1 MKRRD
6 FIRSGVLLGAG
17 SMLLPKKDLAAVKNK
32 AFLSDYKPI
41 VLSTWNHGIEANAV
55 TWNVIEKGGNALD
68 AVEKGLRVTESEIDN
83 RSVGIGGR
91 PDMKGHVTLDACIM
105 DHEGR
110 CGSVAFLEGIDHPIS
125 VARAVMDKTQ
135 HVMLVGKGAYEFARS
150 EGFSKIK
157 TPLKVVKKD
166 YQKWKSENKEFIK
179 KPTINHENHDTIG
192 MIALDQHGNLSGGCT
207 TSGWAYKM
215 HGRVGDSPIIG
226 AGLFVDNEVGAC
238 TATGLGEAIIRIAGS
253 HTVVEMMRHGMS
265 PQEACEEAV
274 KRIVKKH
281 KNLKNLQCAFIALNK
296 QGEVGA
302 YSVYNGFNYAVQ
314 SDTQKELVDASFD
327 RKW

>member
-1 MKRRD
+1 
-6 FIRSGVLLGAG
+6 
-17 SMLLPKKDLAAVKNK
+17 
-32 AFLSDYKPI
+32 
-41 VLSTWNHGIEANAV
+41 
-55 TWNVIEKGGNALD
+55 
-68 AVEKGLRVTESEIDN
+68 
-83 RSVGIGGR
+83 
-91 PDMKGHVTLDACIM
+91 
-105 DHEGR
+105 
-110 CGSVAFLEGIDHPIS
+110 
-125 VARAVMDKTQ
+125 
-135 HVMLVGKGAYEFARS
+135 MLVGKGAYEFARS

-157 TPLKVVKKD
+157 TPLKEVKKD

-314 SDTQKELVDASFD
+314 SDTQKELLDASFD